1 MKAEHINP
9 FIISVCKIMKDI
21 CMLDLKMGK
30 PFVKDDK
37 YEGDSSLI
45 KLGIIGALK
54 GEVVLSLHYET
65 ALAVISKMMMMPVN
79 EIDAIGRSR
88 DSKYGGGNEDL
99 QNAKQEAQRLIREI
113 GNYLN
118 NVQNISD
125 TDRNTLIQGMQDL
138 EDYVNASLTEY
149 IKRATEQLRLN
160 FNAIYEE
167 NPPVGAG
174 W

>member
-1 MKAEHINP
+1 MHVQTSICQDSGQLASPYCYNV
-9 FIISVCKIMKDI
+9 IS
-21 CMLDLKMGK
+21 G
-30 PFVKDDK
+30 
-37 YEGDSSLI
+37 S
-45 KLGIIGALK
+45 
-54 GEVVLSLHYET
+54 VVLIHNDSMYADIDPILVKQYIPNAVYTGVTSEEYAMTMEGGSMGATCSLHTPSWY
-65 ALAVISKMMMMPVN
+65 N
-79 EIDAIGRSR
+79 
-88 DSKYGGGNEDL
+88 YGGGNEDL

>member
-1 MKAEHINP
+1 MVLIHNDSMYA
-9 FIISVCKIMKDI
+9 DI
-21 CMLDLKMGK
+21 DPILVKQYIPNAVYTGVTSEEYAMTMEGGSMGTTC
-30 PFVKDDK
+30 
-37 YEGDSSLI
+37 
-45 KLGIIGALK
+45 
-54 GEVVLSLHYET
+54 SLHTPSWY
-65 ALAVISKMMMMPVN
+65 N
-79 EIDAIGRSR
+79 
-88 DSKYGGGNEDL
+88 YGGGNENL